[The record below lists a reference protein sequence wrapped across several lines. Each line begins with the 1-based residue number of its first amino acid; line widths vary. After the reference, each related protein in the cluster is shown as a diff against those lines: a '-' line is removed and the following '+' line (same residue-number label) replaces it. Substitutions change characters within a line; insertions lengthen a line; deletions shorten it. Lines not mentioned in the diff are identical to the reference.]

1 MEQFDHHTEHFAD
14 HWREIYRDLRG
25 SCPVPHTEAHGGF
38 HVITRYADVKR
49 VMSDPETFASG
60 RDLSF
65 GDVTTGGVTIPI
77 NPVQM
82 GMMETDPPLSQ
93 AYRRPIANLF
103 TSKAITAFEPRMAEI
118 ISWAVDRVI
127 EAGRLD
133 FVDDL
138 ANPIPAMISLDYFGL
153 PLDKWETYATALH
166 KAAYRE
172 KGSARAVMA
181 LVGDIEEIVAS
192 RRETAGQREDVVDR
206 LLTAEVNGAP
216 LPTGEVVNQI
226 FMLLNGGIDTST
238 ALIAGMFG
246 YLGSRPDERAALAA
260 DPSLIPN
267 AVDEMLRYFTPGPG
281 IARTVTAPVELS
293 GTQLKPGD
301 RILLALGSVNYD
313 EDVFECPEEV
323 RLARDNASK
332 HLAFGFGLHRCLG
345 AFLAPAEMRLLLE
358 EVLRRFPNYEID
370 TERVVHYPTIPLI
383 NGYIA
388 MPATFT
394 PGPRVLTGFDAAL
407 PVRAPAPV
415 A

>member
-1 MEQFDHHTEHFAD
+1 MEQFDHHTEDFAEN
-14 HWREIYRDLRG
+14 WREIYRGLRG
-25 SCPVPHTEAHGGF
+25 SCPVPHTDAHGGF
-38 HVITRYADVKR
+38 HVITRYDDVKR
-49 VMSDPETFASG
+49 VMQDPETFACG
-60 RDLSF
+60 RDLQV
-65 GDVTTGGVTIPI
+65 GGTVTGGVTIPI

-82 GMMETDPPLSQ
+82 GMMETDPPVSQ

-127 EAGRLD
+127 EGGRLD

-181 LVGDIEEIVAS
+181 LVGDIQSIVAD
-192 RRETAGQREDVVDR
+192 RRATAGQREDVVDR
-206 LLTAEVNGAP
+206 LLTAEVNGSP
-216 LPTGEVVNQI
+216 LSEDEVVNQI

-246 YLGSRPDERAALAA
+246 YLGEHPDERAALAA

-281 IARTVTAPVELS
+281 RRAHGDGPRRT
-293 GTQLKPGD
+293 Q
-301 RILLALGSVNYD
+301 
-313 EDVFECPEEV
+313 
-323 RLARDNASK
+323 RDCA
-332 HLAFGFGLHRCLG
+332 G
-345 AFLAPAEMRLLLE
+345 AGRSHPAGAGVGE
-358 EVLRRFPNYEID
+358 LRRGLSSTRPRRSAS
-370 TERVVHYPTIPLI
+370 TGRTPPSTWPSATACTAASGPSSPRPRCACCWRRCCAGCPTTRSTSRPSC
-383 NGYIA
+383 
-388 MPATFT
+388 TT
-394 PGPRVLTGFDAAL
+394 R
-407 PVRAPAPV
+407 RSR
-415 A
+415 